1 MNTSTEYNN
10 ESSNLSVVPC
20 VPALSSVPWPL
31 SRITWL
37 RLCLLPPAACLLFT
51 VPCIFAA
58 DQSAFLKDYC
68 IQCHGDTKQSGDR
81 RFDMLTSEIKNPDD
95 ALLWQEILDQLN
107 QGDMPPKKAKQPKK
121 ADLLATIDAI
131 TQSVANATQRFKG
144 TGSHTV
150 LRRLN
155 SFEYQQ
161 TIGDLLGLNVAG
173 WNPAGDFPPE
183 VRADGFDNNSAAQV
197 TSGMLLD
204 HYFVAAEKAIHRTT
218 AFGAKPKMKTY
229 TQKSPFYFEGKA
241 SRDLPKLFRTDRY
254 RWISDKGYDDLSA
267 RHYRGGHIG
276 FEPLAHGGAPQSGRY
291 TIRIQAAAIDRTHSY
306 DFLKDFRNGD
316 PIVMELAAVNREGSV
331 ESTGNITTERTLAL
345 VELTS
350 EKPQWFEWTVD
361 LERGEEP
368 EVRFRNG
375 APAAK
380 ALAFKLSKNVKGHP
394 ELEAIG
400 KLGKGEIALAMLK
413 AYRGPKL
420 RIWEMQVKGP
430 QLDQWPTPGH
440 ALLYGKLAPN
450 QINRANIP
458 ERLKVFAE
466 AAFRRPLRQGELVAV
481 GKLINGKLDAGMRP
495 LDALQLG
502 FQTIL
507 CSPAFLHLHEG
518 TGKLDDYALASRL
531 SYFFWSS
538 TPDRTLIQLAAA
550 GKLHEPGT
558 LGGQVDRML
567 ADPKSQRFV
576 QNFIRLWLNLDHIGE
591 MPVSTDFVSFFRD
604 NIDAAMRAETET
616 FFRHILDKNL
626 PPREFLAA
634 NYTFLNRE
642 LALHYGLPPVEGVQL
657 RLVSLPKGER
667 GGLLGHASFLTASA
681 NGVDTS
687 PVVRGVYVQEKF
699 LGYTPPP
706 PPPDVP
712 LIEPDASG
720 ATNIRE
726 QLAKHREN
734 ETCAA
739 CHRKIDPFGFALEN
753 FDAIGGWRENY
764 SKSNKID
771 SSGVLPTG
779 EKFKGVADFRSLLMA
794 RHEQFT
800 RSLTEKLMT
809 YALGREP
816 ALADRAVI
824 DDMMKNLSSNKGGF
838 KDLIRAVVLSESFGK
853 N

>member
-1 MNTSTEYNN
+1 MTNCNSSKLPSTSFAADRSDFLRYGFVI
-10 ESSNLSVVPC
+10 SYLSLVICQV
-20 VPALSSVPWPL
+20 S
-31 SRITWL
+31 
-37 RLCLLPPAACLLFT
+37 LPSTL
-51 VPCIFAA
+51 VA
-58 DQSAFLKDYC
+58 DQSAFLKTYC
-68 IQCHGDTKQSGDR
+68 IKCHGDAKQQGDR
-81 RFDMLTSEIKNPDD
+81 RFDALTAAIKTPDD

-107 QGDMPPKKAKQPKK
+107 QGDMPPKKEKQPSKK
-121 ADLLATIDAI
+121 ELLAVVDAI
-131 TQSVANATQRFKG
+131 TQSVADATQRFKG
-144 TGSHTV
+144 TGAHTV

-173 WNPAGDFPPE
+173 WNPTLDFPPE

-204 HYFVAAEKAIHRTT
+204 HYFAAAEEAIRRAT
-218 AFGAKPKMKTY
+218 AFGPKPESKSY
-229 TQKSPFYFEGKA
+229 VQKSPFYFEGKV

-254 RWISDKGYDDLSA
+254 RWVSSTGYDDLVA

-276 FEPLAHGGAPQSGRY
+276 FEPLARGGAPQSGRY

-306 DFLKDFRNGD
+306 DFLNDFRNGD

-331 ESTGNITTERTLAL
+331 ESTGNITTQRTLAL

-350 EKPQWFEWTVD
+350 DKPQWFEWTVD

-375 APAAK
+375 ALAAK
-380 ALAFKLSKNVKGHP
+380 ALAFKLGKNVKGHP

-440 ALLYGKLAPN
+440 ILLYGKLAPN
-450 QINRANIP
+450 QINRDNIP
-458 ERLKVFAE
+458 ERLNVFAQ
-466 AAFRRPLRQGELVAV
+466 AAFRRPLRQGELVSI
-481 GKLINGKLDAGMRP
+481 GKLINEKLDSRMKP

-502 FQTIL
+502 FQAIL
-507 CSPAFLHLHEG
+507 CSPSFLYLHEG

-538 TPDRTLIQLAAA
+538 MPDLTLIQLAAA
-550 GKLHEPGT
+550 GKLHEPAT
-558 LGGQVDRML
+558 LSAQVDRML

-604 NIDAAMRAETET
+604 NIDAAMRAETEM

-626 PPREFLAA
+626 APREFLAA

-642 LALHYGLPPVEGVQL
+642 LAMHYGLPPLEGVKL
-657 RLVSLPKGER
+657 RQVSLPKGER
-667 GGLLGHASFLTASA
+667 GGLLTQASFLTASA

-687 PVVRGVYVQEKF
+687 PVVRGVYVQEKI

-720 ATNIRE
+720 ATNLRE
-726 QLAKHREN
+726 QLAKHRSN

-739 CHRKIDPFGFALEN
+739 CHRKIDPFGFPLES
-753 FDAIGGWRENY
+753 FDAIGGWRANY
-764 SKSNKID
+764 SKNNKID
-771 SSGVLPTG
+771 PSGELPTG
-779 EKFKGVADFRSLLMA
+779 EKFTDVTDFRSLIIS

-800 RSLTEKLMT
+800 RSLTEKLLT
-809 YALGREP
+809 YALGRAPE
-816 ALADRAVI
+816 LADRAVI
-824 DDMMKNLSSNKGGF
+824 DDIMKNLSSNKAGF
-838 KDLIRAVVLSESFGK
+838 NDLIRAIVLSDSFAK

>member
-1 MNTSTEYNN
+1 M
-10 ESSNLSVVPC
+10 SSLLTKPRLWLV
-20 VPALSSVPWPL
+20 SSL
-31 SRITWL
+31 
-37 RLCLLPPAACLLFT
+37 AACS
-51 VPCIFAA
+51 VAFAA
-58 DQSAFLKDYC
+58 PSPEFLKTYC
-68 IQCHGDTKQSGDR
+68 VNCHGAEKQKGDR
-81 RFDMLTSEIKNPDD
+81 RFDTLTSEIKTPDD

-107 QGDMPPKKAKQPKK
+107 QGDMPPKKEKQPHKTE
-121 ADLLATIDAI
+121 LLAAVDAI
-131 TQSVANATQRFKG
+131 TQSIADATQRFKG
-144 TGSHTV
+144 TGAHTV

-155 SFEYQQ
+155 TFEYRN

-173 WNPAGDFPPE
+173 WNPSADFPPE
-183 VRADGFDNNSAAQV
+183 VRADGFDNNSASQV
-197 TSGMLLD
+197 TSGILLD
-204 HYFVAAEKAIHRTT
+204 HYFAAAEEAIQRTT
-218 AFGAKPKMKTY
+218 AFGAKPDMKTY

-241 SRDLPKLFRTDRY
+241 ARDLPKLFRTDRY
-254 RWISDKGYDDLSA
+254 RWISDKGYDDLVA

-276 FEPLAHGGAPQSGRY
+276 FEPMARGGAPQSGRY
-291 TIRIQAAAIDRTHSY
+291 TIRIQAAAIDRTHPY

-331 ESTGNITTERTLAL
+331 ESTGNITTQRTLAL

-350 EKPQWFEWTVD
+350 DQPQWFEWTVD

-380 ALAFKLSKNVKGHP
+380 ALAFKLGKNVKGHP

-400 KLGKGEIALAMLK
+400 KLGKGEIAAAMLK

-420 RIWEMQVKGP
+420 RIWEMQVTGP

-440 ALLYGKLAPN
+440 TLLYGKLTQD
-450 QINRANIP
+450 QISRANIP

-466 AAFRRPLRQGELVAV
+466 AAFRRPLAQGELSPI
-481 GKLINGKLDAGMRP
+481 GKLINAKLDAGMKS

-507 CSPAFLHLHEG
+507 CSPAFLHVHDG
-518 TGKLDDYALASRL
+518 TGKLNDFALASRL

-538 TPDRTLIQLAAA
+538 MPDQTLIQLAAA
-550 GKLHEPGT
+550 GKLHEPAT
-558 LGGQVDRML
+558 LSAQVDRLL

-604 NIDAAMRAETET
+604 NIDAAMRAETEM

-634 NYTFLNRE
+634 DYTFLNRE

-657 RLVSLPKGER
+657 RQVTLPQGER
-667 GGLLGHASFLTASA
+667 GGLLTQASFLTASA

-687 PVVRGVYVQEKF
+687 PVVRGVYVQHKL

-712 LIEPDASG
+712 IIEPDASG
-720 ATNIRE
+720 AKTIRE
-726 QLAKHREN
+726 QLAMHREN
-734 ETCAA
+734 ATCAS
-739 CHRKIDPFGFALEN
+739 CHQKIDPFGFALEN
-753 FDAIGGWRENY
+753 FNAIGGWREKY
-764 SKSNKID
+764 SGDHKID
-771 SSGVLPTG
+771 PGGDLPTG
-779 EKFKGVADFRSLLMA
+779 EKFKGVTDFRTLLIA
-794 RHEQFT
+794 KHEQFT
-800 RSLTEKLMT
+800 RALTEKLLA
-809 YALGREP
+809 YALARAP
-816 ALADRAVI
+816 DFTDRAAI
-824 DDMMKNLSSNKGGF
+824 DAITKSLSANKGGF
-838 KDLIRAVVLSESFGK
+838 KDLIRAVVLSEPFVK

>member
-1 MNTSTEYNN
+1 MNSHRIRHYAVFVATIAALAASP
-10 ESSNLSVVPC
+10 SLSI
-20 VPALSSVPWPL
+20 AAPL
-31 SRITWL
+31 REG
-37 RLCLLPPAACLLFT
+37 
-51 VPCIFAA
+51 
-58 DQSAFLKDYC
+58 FLKQYC
-68 IQCHGDTKQSGDR
+68 IKCHGPDKQSGDR
-81 RFDMLTSEIKNPDD
+81 RFDKLTNEIQTPDE

-107 QGDMPPKKAKQPKK
+107 LGEMPPKKERQPQK
-121 ADLLATIDAI
+121 AELLAAVDAI
-131 TQSVANATQRFKG
+131 TQSLADATQRFKG
-144 TGSHTV
+144 SGSHTV

-155 SFEYQQ
+155 SFEYRH

-173 WNPAGDFPPE
+173 WNPAADFPPE

-204 HYFVAAEKAIHRTT
+204 HYLVAAEEAIRRTT
-218 AFGAKPKMKTY
+218 AFGPKPENKSY
-229 TQKSPFYFEGKA
+229 AQKSPFYFEGRAK
-241 SRDLPKLFRTDRY
+241 RGLPKLFATDRY
-254 RWISDKGYDDLSA
+254 RWISDKGYDDLVA

-306 DFLKDFRNGD
+306 DFLENFRNGD
-316 PIVMELAAVNREGSV
+316 PIVMEVAAVNREGSV
-331 ESTGNITTERTLAL
+331 ESTGNITTQRTLAL

-350 EKPQWFEWTVD
+350 DKPQWFEWTVD

-375 APAAK
+375 VPAAK
-380 ALAFKLSKNVKGHP
+380 GMAYKLLKHAKGHP
-394 ELEAIG
+394 ELEALVKKG
-400 KLGKGEIALAMLK
+400 KPSAADALK
-413 AYRGPKL
+413 VYRGPKL

-440 ALLYGKLAPN
+440 AVLYGQLAVN
-450 QINRANIP
+450 QISRANIP
-458 ERLKVFAE
+458 ERLRVFAE
-466 AAFRRPLRQGELVAV
+466 AAFRRPLRPGELAPIE
-481 GKLINGKLDAGMRP
+481 KLVTAKLSTGMQP

-502 FQTIL
+502 FQAIL

-518 TGKLDDYALASRL
+518 SGKLDNYALASRL

-538 TPDRTLIQLAAA
+538 MPDQTLIQLAAA
-550 GKLHEPGT
+550 GKLHEPAV
-558 LGGQVDRML
+558 LGAQVDRML
-567 ADPKSQRFV
+567 ANPKSQRFV
-576 QNFIRLWLNLDHIGE
+576 ENFIRLWLNLDHIGE

-634 NYTFLNRE
+634 DYTFLNRE
-642 LALHYGLPPVEGVQL
+642 LALHYDLPPVKGVEL
-657 RLVSLPKGER
+657 RQVSLPKGER

-687 PVVRGVYVQEKF
+687 PVVRGVYVQQKL

-726 QLAKHREN
+726 QLAKHRAN
-734 ETCAA
+734 GTCAA

-753 FDAIGGWRENY
+753 FDAIGGWRADY
-764 SKSNKID
+764 SKNNKID
-771 SSGVLPTG
+771 PSGVLPTG
-779 EKFKGVADFRSLLMA
+779 EKYADVTGFRSLLIA

-816 ALADRAVI
+816 ALSDRSLI
-824 DDMMKNLSSNKGGF
+824 DGILKDLSSKKGGF
-838 KDLIRAVVLSESFGK
+838 KDLIRAVVLSEPFRM

>member
-1 MNTSTEYNN
+1 MH
-10 ESSNLSVVPC
+10 SSLTKPS
-20 VPALSSVPWPL
+20 L
-31 SRITWL
+31 WL
-37 RLCLLPPAACLLFT
+37 AVFLAACS
-51 VPCIFAA
+51 ISSAA
-58 DQSAFLKDYC
+58 PLRQDFLKDYC
-68 IQCHGDTKQSGDR
+68 IKCHGAEKQKGDR
-81 RFDMLTSEIKNPDD
+81 RFDALTPTIKTPDD
-95 ALLWQEILDQLN
+95 ALAWQEILDQLN
-107 QGDMPPKKAKQPKK
+107 KGEMPPKKEKQPQT
-121 ADLLATIDAI
+121 AELLAAVDAI
-131 TQSVANATQRFKG
+131 TESVGEAALRFKG
-144 TGSHTV
+144 TAAHTV

-155 SFEYQQ
+155 SYEYQH

-173 WNPAGDFPPE
+173 WNPAAAFPPE
-183 VRADGFDNNSAAQV
+183 TRVNGFDNNAGAQV

-204 HYFVAAEKAIHRTT
+204 HYFVAAEKAVQRAT
-218 AFGAKPKMKTY
+218 AFGPKPESKSY
-229 TQKSPFYFEGKA
+229 AQKSPFYFEGRKNN
-241 SRDLPKLFRTDRY
+241 DLPKLFRTDRY
-254 RWISDKGYDDLSA
+254 RWISDKGYDDLQA

-276 FEPLAHGGAPQSGRY
+276 FEPLARGGAPQSGRY

-331 ESTGNITTERTLAL
+331 ESTGNITTQRTLAL

-350 EKPQWFEWTVD
+350 ETPQWFEWTVNLD
-361 LERGEEP
+361 RGEEP
-368 EVRFRNG
+368 EIRFRNG
-375 APAAK
+375 AAK
-380 ALAFKLSKNVKGHP
+380 AKNLAFKLGKNVKGHP

-430 QLDQWPTPGH
+430 QLEQWPTPGH
-440 ALLYGKLAPN
+440 TLLYGNLAPN
-450 QINRANIP
+450 QVSRANIP
-458 ERLKVFAE
+458 ERLRVFAE
-466 AAFRRPLRQGELVAV
+466 AAFRRPLRSGELAPIE
-481 GKLINGKLDAGMRP
+481 KLVTAKLDAGMKP
-495 LDALQLG
+495 MAALQLG
-502 FQTIL
+502 FETIL

-518 TGKLDDYALASRL
+518 TGKLNDYALASRL

-538 TPDRTLIQLAAA
+538 IPDQTLYQLAAA
-550 GKLHEPGT
+550 GKLHEPAT
-558 LGGQVDRML
+558 LGAQVDRML

-642 LALHYGLPPVEGVQL
+642 LALHYGLPPLEGVQL
-657 RLVSLPKGER
+657 RHVSLPKGER
-667 GGLLGHASFLTASA
+667 GGLLTQASFLTASA

-687 PVVRGVYVQEKF
+687 PVVRGVYVQEKL

-726 QLAKHREN
+726 QLAKHRTI
-734 ETCAA
+734 ETCAS

-753 FDAIGGWRENY
+753 FDAIGGWRANY
-764 SKSNKID
+764 SKDQKID
-771 SSGVLPTG
+771 PAGALPTG
-779 EKFKGVADFRSLLMA
+779 EKFTGVTDFRSLLIA

-800 RSLTEKLMT
+800 RALTEKLLT
-809 YALGREP
+809 YALGRAPEFS
-816 ALADRAVI
+816 DRAVI
-824 DDMMKNLSSNKGGF
+824 DGIMKYLSAKNGGF
-838 KDLIRAVVLSESFGK
+838 KDLVRAVVLSDSFGR

>member
-1 MNTSTEYNN
+1 MNSQQLRECAVF
-10 ESSNLSVVPC
+10 LAVIAGLAAA
-20 VPALSSVPWPL
+20 PALCLAAPL
-31 SRITWL
+31 TEG
-37 RLCLLPPAACLLFT
+37 
-51 VPCIFAA
+51 
-58 DQSAFLKDYC
+58 FLKSHC
-68 IQCHGDTKQSGDR
+68 IKCHGPDKQSGDR
-81 RFDMLTSEIKNPDD
+81 RFDNLTNEIRTPDE

-107 QGDMPPKKAKQPKK
+107 LGEMPPKKEKQPQK
-121 ADLLATIDAI
+121 AELLTAVDEI
-131 TQSVANATQRFKG
+131 TQSLADATQRFKG

-173 WNPAGDFPPE
+173 WNPAGNFPPE

-197 TSGMLLD
+197 MSGMLLD
-204 HYFVAAEKAIHRTT
+204 HYFVAAEESIRRAT
-218 AFGAKPKMKTY
+218 AFGPKPENKSY
-229 TQKSPFYFEGKA
+229 AQKSPFYFEGRKNN
-241 SRDLPKLFRTDRY
+241 DLPKLFRTDRY
-254 RWISDKGYDDLSA
+254 RWVSDKGYDDLQA

-276 FEPLAHGGAPQSGRY
+276 FEPLARGGAPQSGRY

-306 DFLKDFRNGD
+306 DFLTDFRNGD

-331 ESTGNITTERTLAL
+331 ESTGFITTERTLAL

-350 EKPQWFEWTVD
+350 EKPQWFEWNVD

-375 APAAK
+375 AAKAK
-380 ALAFKLSKNVKGHP
+380 ALAFKLLKHVKGHP
-394 ELEAIG
+394 ELEALEGSG
-400 KLGKGEIALAMLK
+400 KENKLNATGALQ

-420 RIWEMQVKGP
+420 RIWEMQVDGP
-430 QLDQWPTPGH
+430 MIDQWPTRGH
-440 ALLYGKLAPN
+440 DLLYGHLTPD
-450 QINRANIP
+450 QISRSNIP
-458 ERLKVFAE
+458 DRLRIFAE
-466 AAFRRPLRQGELVAV
+466 TAFRRPLRQGELAPI
-481 GKLINGKLDAGMRP
+481 GKLVNDKLDAGMKP
-495 LDALQLG
+495 LEALQLG

-518 TGKLDDYALASRL
+518 SGTLDDYAVASRL
-531 SYFFWSS
+531 SCFLWSS
-538 TPDRTLIQLAAA
+538 MPDAALLELASE
-550 GKLHEPGT
+550 GKLHEPEV
-558 LGGQVDRML
+558 LGAQVDRML
-567 ADPKSQRFV
+567 VDPKSQRFV

-604 NIDAAMRAETET
+604 NIDAAMRAETEM

-634 NYTFLNRE
+634 DYTFLNRE
-642 LALHYGLPPVEGVQL
+642 LALHYGLPPVQGGQL
-657 RLVSLPKGER
+657 RQVTLPKGER
-667 GGLLGHASFLTASA
+667 GGLLTQASFLTASA

-687 PVVRGVYVQEKF
+687 PVVRGVYVQEKI

-726 QLAKHREN
+726 QLAKHRAN

-739 CHRKIDPFGFALEN
+739 CHRKIDPFGFPLEN
-753 FDAIGGWRENY
+753 FDAIGSWRANY
-764 SKSNKID
+764 SKDLKID
-771 SSGVLPTG
+771 SSGELPTG
-779 EKFKGVADFRSLLMA
+779 EKFTGIADFRNLLIL

-816 ALADRAVI
+816 AMSDRAVI
-824 DDMMKNLSSNKGGF
+824 DGILKDLSSNKGGF
-838 KDLIRAVVLSESFGK
+838 KDLIRAVVLSESFTK

>member
-1 MNTSTEYNN
+1 MNSQRFHHYAVFLAT
-10 ESSNLSVVPC
+10 
-20 VPALSSVPWPL
+20 
-31 SRITWL
+31 I
-37 RLCLLPPAACLLFT
+37 AA
-51 VPCIFAA
+51 FAA
-58 DQSAFLKDYC
+58 SPSLGVSAPLREGFLKEYC
-68 IQCHGDTKQSGDR
+68 IKCHGPDKQSGDR
-81 RFDMLTSEIKNPDD
+81 RFDKLSNEIPTPDE

-107 QGDMPPKKAKQPKK
+107 LGEMPPKKEKQPTKTE
-121 ADLLATIDAI
+121 LLTVVDAI
-131 TQSVANATQRFKG
+131 TQSLADATQRFKG
-144 TGSHTV
+144 SGSHTM

-155 SFEYQQ
+155 SYEYHQ
-161 TIGDLLGLNVAG
+161 TIGDLLGLNVAA
-173 WNPAGDFPPE
+173 WNPAADFPPE
-183 VRADGFDNNSAAQV
+183 TRVGGFDNNSEAQV
-197 TSGMLLD
+197 TSGILLD
-204 HYFVAAEKAIHRTT
+204 HYFVAAEQAIHRAT
-218 AFGAKPKMKTY
+218 AFGPKPVSKSY
-229 TQKSPFYFEGKA
+229 AQKSPFYFEKKKA
-241 SRDLPKLFRTDRY
+241 HDLPKLFQTDRY
-254 RWISDKGYDDLSA
+254 RWISNTGYDDLVA

-276 FEPLAHGGAPQSGRY
+276 FEPLARGGAPQNGRY
-291 TIRIQAAAIDRTHSY
+291 TIRIQAAAIDRTHHY

-331 ESTGNITTERTLAL
+331 ESTGNITTQRTLAL
-345 VELTS
+345 VELIS
-350 EKPQWFEWTVD
+350 DKPQWFEWTVD
-361 LERGEEP
+361 LDRGEEP

-440 ALLYGKLAPN
+440 AMLFGKLTAN
-450 QINRANIP
+450 NVTRANIP
-458 ERLKVFAE
+458 ERLRVFAE
-466 AAFRRPLRQGELVAV
+466 AAFRRPLRPGELAPIE
-481 GKLINGKLDAGMRP
+481 KLVTAKLSAGMKP

-518 TGKLDDYALASRL
+518 SGHLDDYALASRL

-538 TPDRTLIQLAAA
+538 MPDAPLIKLASD
-550 GKLHEPGT
+550 GQLHEPAT
-558 LGGQVDRML
+558 LSAQVDRML

-576 QNFIRLWLNLDHIGE
+576 ENFIRLWLNLDHIGE
-591 MPVSTDFVSFFRD
+591 MPVSTDFVSYFRD
-604 NIDAAMRAETET
+604 NLDAAMRAETET

-634 NYTFLNRE
+634 NYTFVNRE
-642 LALHYGLPPVEGVQL
+642 LARHYDLPPVQGNQL
-657 RLVSLPKGER
+657 HQVSLPKGVR

-687 PVVRGVYVQEKF
+687 PVVRGVYVQQKL

-712 LIEPDASG
+712 IIEPDASG
-720 ATNIRE
+720 ATTIRE
-726 QLAKHREN
+726 QLAKHRAN

-753 FDAIGGWRENY
+753 FDAIGGWRANY
-764 SKSNKID
+764 SKEHKID
-771 SSGVLPTG
+771 PSGALPTG
-779 EKFKGVADFRSLLMA
+779 EKFKGVTDFRSLLIA

-816 ALADRAVI
+816 ALTDRAVI
-824 DDMMKNLSSNKGGF
+824 DGIMKDLSSNKGGF
-838 KDLIRAVVLSESFGK
+838 KDLIRAVVLSESFSK

>member
-1 MNTSTEYNN
+1 MNSQHFCQYAVFLTT
-10 ESSNLSVVPC
+10 
-20 VPALSSVPWPL
+20 
-31 SRITWL
+31 I
-37 RLCLLPPAACLLFT
+37 AA
-51 VPCIFAA
+51 FAA
-58 DQSAFLKDYC
+58 SPSFCIAAPLREGFLKEYC
-68 IQCHGDTKQSGDR
+68 IKCHGPDKQSGDR
-81 RFDMLTSEIKNPDD
+81 RFDKLTNEITTPDD
-95 ALLWQEILDQLN
+95 ALLWQDILDQLN
-107 QGDMPPKKAKQPKK
+107 LGEMPPKKEKQPSKTE
-121 ADLLATIDAI
+121 LLAAVDAI
-131 TQSVANATQRFKG
+131 TQSLADATQRFKG
-144 TGSHTV
+144 TGAHTV

-155 SFEYQQ
+155 SFEYRH

-173 WNPAGDFPPE
+173 WNPVADFPPE

-204 HYFVAAEKAIHRTT
+204 HYFVAAEEAIRRAT
-218 AFGAKPKMKTY
+218 AFGPKPENKSY
-229 TQKSPFYFEGKA
+229 AQKSPFYFEGRKNN
-241 SRDLPKLFRTDRY
+241 DLPKLFRTDRY
-254 RWISDKGYDDLSA
+254 RWISDKGYDDLQA

-276 FEPLAHGGAPQSGRY
+276 FEPLARGGAPQSGRY

-306 DFLKDFRNGD
+306 DFLTDFRNGD

-331 ESTGNITTERTLAL
+331 ESTGNITTQRTLAL

-350 EKPQWFEWTVD
+350 DNPQWFEWTVD
-361 LERGEEP
+361 LDRGEEP

-380 ALAFKLSKNVKGHP
+380 ALAFKLNRYAKGHP
-394 ELEAIG
+394 ELEAVAKL
-400 KLGKGEIALAMLK
+400 KLGKGELAEEMLK

-430 QLDQWPTPGH
+430 HLDQWPTPGH
-440 ALLYGKLAPN
+440 TVLYGKLVAN
-450 QINRANIP
+450 QISRANIP
-458 ERLKVFAE
+458 ERLRVFAE
-466 AAFRRPLRQGELVAV
+466 AAFRRPLRSGELAPIE
-481 GKLINGKLDAGMRP
+481 KLVTAKLSAGMKP

-502 FQTIL
+502 FQSIL

-518 TGKLDDYALASRL
+518 SGKLDDYALASRL

-538 TPDRTLIQLAAA
+538 MPDQTLIQLAAA
-550 GKLHEPGT
+550 GKLHEPAV
-558 LGGQVDRML
+558 LGAQVDRML

-634 NYTFLNRE
+634 DYTFLNRE

-657 RLVSLPKGER
+657 RQVSLPKGER

-687 PVVRGVYVQEKF
+687 PVVRGVYVQQKL

-720 ATNIRE
+720 ATTIRE
-726 QLAKHREN
+726 QLAKHRAN

-753 FDAIGGWRENY
+753 FDAIGGWRANY
-764 SKSNKID
+764 SKEHTID
-771 SSGVLPTG
+771 PSGALPTG
-779 EKFKGVADFRSLLMA
+779 EKFKGVTDFRSLLIA

-800 RSLTEKLMT
+800 RSLTEKLMN

-824 DDMMKNLSSNKGGF
+824 DGIMKDLSSNKGGF
-838 KDLIRAVVLSESFGK
+838 KDLVRAVVLSESFA
-853 N
+853 NN

>member
-1 MNTSTEYNN
+1 MNLHQFYQRVIRRVTLAALIIIPS
-10 ESSNLSVVPC
+10 LC
-20 VPALSSVPWPL
+20 VSAPL
-31 SRITWL
+31 RE
-37 RLCLLPPAACLLFT
+37 
-51 VPCIFAA
+51 
-58 DQSAFLKDYC
+58 DFLKEYC
-68 IQCHGDTKQSGDR
+68 IKCHGAEKQKGDR
-81 RFDMLTSEIKNPDD
+81 RFDALTPDIKTPDD

-107 QGDMPPKKAKQPKK
+107 KGEMPPKKEKQPQT
-121 ADLLATIDAI
+121 AELLAAVDAI
-131 TQSVANATQRFKG
+131 TASVGEAALRFIG
-144 TGSHTV
+144 TAAHTV
-150 LRRLN
+150 LRRIN
-155 SFEYQQ
+155 SYEYQQ

-173 WNPAGDFPPE
+173 WNPTVDFPPE
-183 VRADGFDNNSAAQV
+183 TRVNGFDNNAGAQT

-204 HYFVAAEKAIHRTT
+204 HYFVAAEQAIQRTT
-218 AFGAKPKMKTY
+218 AFGGKPEMKTY
-229 TQKSPFYFEGKA
+229 AQKSPFYFEGRKNN
-241 SRDLPKLFRTDRY
+241 DLPKLFRTDRY
-254 RWISDKGYDDLSA
+254 RWISDKGYDDLQA

-276 FEPLAHGGAPQSGRY
+276 FEPLARGGAPQSGRY

-306 DFLKDFRNGD
+306 DFLTDFRNGD
-316 PIVMELAAVNREGSV
+316 PIVMEIAAVNREGSV

-361 LERGEEP
+361 LDRGEEP
-368 EVRFRNG
+368 EIRFRNG
-375 APAAK
+375 AGKAK
-380 ALAFKLSKNVKGHP
+380 SLAYKLLKHANGHP
-394 ELEAIG
+394 ELEA
-400 KLGKGEIALAMLK
+400 LEGKGKKGKPSAADALR

-430 QLDQWPTPGH
+430 QLDQWPTRGH
-440 ALLYGKLAPN
+440 SLRYGTLTPD
-450 QINRANIP
+450 QISRANIP
-458 ERLKVFAE
+458 ERLRIFA
-466 AAFRRPLRQGELVAV
+466 ATAFRRPLRAGELAPIE
-481 GKLINGKLDAGMRP
+481 KLVTAKLDAGMKP
-495 LDALQLG
+495 MAALQLG
-502 FQTIL
+502 FETIL

-518 TGKLDDYALASRL
+518 TGKLNDFALASRL

-538 TPDRTLIQLAAA
+538 IPDQTLYQLAAA
-550 GKLHEPGT
+550 GKLHEPAT
-558 LGGQVDRML
+558 LSAQVDRML

-634 NYTFLNRE
+634 NYTFVNRE

-657 RLVSLPKGER
+657 RQVSLPKGER
-667 GGLLGHASFLTASA
+667 GGLLTQASFLTASA

-687 PVVRGVYVQEKF
+687 PVVRGVYVQEKL

-726 QLAKHREN
+726 QLAKHRTI
-734 ETCAA
+734 ETCAS

-753 FDAIGGWRENY
+753 FDAIGGWRANY
-764 SKSNKID
+764 SKDQKID
-771 SSGVLPTG
+771 PTGALPTG
-779 EKFKGVADFRSLLMA
+779 EKFTGAADFRNLLIA

-800 RSLTEKLMT
+800 RALTEKLLT
-809 YALGREP
+809 YALGRAPEFT
-816 ALADRAVI
+816 DRAVI
-824 DDMMKNLSSNKGGF
+824 DGIMKNLSANKGGF
-838 KDLIRAVVLSESFGK
+838 KDLVRAVVLSESFGK

>member
-1 MNTSTEYNN
+1 MNSHHFRQYAVFLAT
-10 ESSNLSVVPC
+10 
-20 VPALSSVPWPL
+20 
-31 SRITWL
+31 
-37 RLCLLPPAACLLFT
+37 
-51 VPCIFAA
+51 FAA
-58 DQSAFLKDYC
+58 LAAAPSFCVAAPLREGFLKEYC
-68 IQCHGDTKQSGDR
+68 IKCHGPDKQSGDR
-81 RFDMLTSEIKNPDD
+81 RFDTLTNEIQTPDE

-107 QGDMPPKKAKQPKK
+107 LGEMPPKKEKQPQK
-121 ADLLATIDAI
+121 AELLAAVDAI
-131 TQSVANATQRFKG
+131 TQSLADAAQRFKG
-144 TGSHTV
+144 TGAHTV

-155 SFEYQQ
+155 SVEYRH

-173 WNPAGDFPPE
+173 WNPVADFPPE

-204 HYFVAAEKAIHRTT
+204 HYFVAAEEAIQRAT
-218 AFGAKPKMKTY
+218 AFGPKPESKSY
-229 TQKSPFYFEGKA
+229 AQKSPFYFEGKA
-241 SRDLPKLFRTDRY
+241 ARDLPKLFRTDRY

-276 FEPLAHGGAPQSGRY
+276 FEPLARGGAPQSGRY
-291 TIRIQAAAIDRTHSY
+291 TIRIQAAAIDRTHHY

-331 ESTGNITTERTLAL
+331 ESTGNITTQRTLAL
-345 VELTS
+345 VELIS
-350 EKPQWFEWTVD
+350 DKPQWFEWTVD
-361 LERGEEP
+361 LELGEEP

-380 ALAFKLSKNVKGHP
+380 GLAFKLSKNVKGHP

-400 KLGKGEIALAMLK
+400 MLGKGEIALAMLK

-440 ALLYGKLAPN
+440 TVLYGNLASN
-450 QINRANIP
+450 QISRANIP
-458 ERLKVFAE
+458 ERLHIFAE
-466 AAFRRPLRQGELVAV
+466 TAFRRPLRPSELAPIE
-481 GKLINGKLDAGMRP
+481 KLVTTKLDAGMKP
-495 LDALQLG
+495 LEALQLG

-531 SYFFWSS
+531 SYFLWSS
-538 TPDRTLIQLAAA
+538 MPDQTLIQLAAA
-550 GKLHEPGT
+550 GKLHEPAV
-558 LGGQVDRML
+558 LGAQVDRML

-604 NIDAAMRAETET
+604 NIDAAMRAETEM
-616 FFRHILDKNL
+616 FFRHILDNNL

-634 NYTFLNRE
+634 DYTFLNRE
-642 LALHYGLPPVEGVQL
+642 LALHYGLPPVEGVEL
-657 RLVSLPKGER
+657 RQVSLPKGVR
-667 GGLLGHASFLTASA
+667 GGLLGQASFLTASA

-687 PVVRGVYVQEKF
+687 PVVRGVYVQEKL

-726 QLAKHREN
+726 QLAKHRAN

-739 CHRKIDPFGFALEN
+739 CHRRIDPYGFPLEN
-753 FDAIGGWRENY
+753 FDAIGGWRANY
-764 SKSNKID
+764 SKDQDID
-771 SSGVLPTG
+771 PSGELPTG
-779 EKFKGVADFRSLLMA
+779 EKFNGVNDFRSLLIE
-794 RHEQFT
+794 RHDQFT
-800 RSLTEKLMT
+800 RSLSEKLMT

-816 ALADRAVI
+816 ALTDRAVI
-824 DDMMKNLSSNKGGF
+824 DEILKDLSSNKGGF
-838 KDLIRAVVLSESFGK
+838 KDLIRAVVLSESVA
-853 N
+853 NN